1 MSATQGSGDAVP
13 SSKQKPR
20 VAILMGSESDRE
32 LMTETAKVLE
42 SLGIDQ
48 EMHVM
53 SAHRTPERVTRFARE
68 AERNG
73 FRVIIAGAG
82 LAAALPGV
90 VSANTTL
97 PVIGVP
103 IAGSSLMGLDSLFS
117 IVQMP
122 PGVPVATVAVGNAGA
137 RNAGYL
143 AASII
148 ALADEDVRAAYR
160 KFREDQSGESF
171 G

>member
-1 MSATQGSGDAVP
+1 MEPGKSSAQ
-13 SSKQKPR
+13 

-32 LMTETAKVLE
+32 LMSETAKVLD
-42 SLGIDQ
+42 SLGIPN

-53 SAHRTPERVTRFARE
+53 SAHRTPGRVTQFARE

-73 FRVIIAGAG
+73 IRVIVAGAG

-90 VSANTTL
+90 LAANTTL

-103 IAGSSLMGLDSLFS
+103 IAGSSLMGLDSLFA

-122 PGVPVATVAVGNAGA
+122 PGVPVATVAIGTAGA

-148 ALADEDVRAAYR
+148 GLADEQVRARYR
-160 KFREDQSGESF
+160 EFREKQSGESF

>member
-1 MSATQGSGDAVP
+1 
-13 SSKQKPR
+13 
-20 VAILMGSESDRE
+20 MGSESDRPVME
-32 LMTETAKVLE
+32 EAGKILE
-42 SLGIDQ
+42 SFGVDHEI
-48 EMHVM
+48 HAM
-53 SAHRTPERVTRFARE
+53 SAHRTPEQVRKFARE
-68 AERNG
+68 AEGKG

-82 LAAALPGV
+82 GAAALPGV
-90 VSANTTL
+90 LAANTTL

-122 PGVPVATVAVGNAGA
+122 PGVPVATMAIGTAGA

-148 ALADEDVRAAYR
+148 ALADENVRTTYR
-160 KFREDQSGESF
+160 KFREEQSGEAF
-171 G
+171 P